1 MEQIM
6 GELLKVLIATIV
18 SGVVLY
24 IGIVNKLRS
33 QISVHDEKLKQLEEN
48 CKDAQRKFEE
58 TAKLMTVLEEK
69 AKRMEARQDSHSK
82 KNDEIV
88 ALITE
93 LRVEMAKQLGNMN
106 TSMGK
111 IASDVENINS
121 TIAIFDGGVVS
132 KGKKKKKS

>member
-1 MEQIM
+1 MEQLM
-6 GELLKVLIATIV
+6 GELVKVLVATVV
-18 SGVVLY
+18 SGAVLY

-33 QISVHDEKLKQLEEN
+33 QISVHDNRLKQLEEN
-48 CKDAQRKFEE
+48 CKAAQTKFEE
-58 TAKLMTVLEEK
+58 TTKIISVLSDKSE
-69 AKRMEARQDSHSK
+69 RMERRQDSHSK

-132 KGKKKKKS
+132 KKKKKG

>member
-1 MEQIM
+1 MEQLM
-6 GELLKVLIATIV
+6 GELVKVLVATIV
-18 SGVVLY
+18 SGAVLY

-33 QISVHDEKLKQLEEN
+33 QISVHDNRLKQLEEN
-48 CKDAQRKFEE
+48 CKAAQMKFEE
-58 TAKLMTVLEEK
+58 SAKQVTVLEEK
-69 AKRMEARQDSHSK
+69 AKRLEQRQDSHSK

-88 ALITE
+88 SLITE

-121 TIAIFDGGVVS
+121 TIAIFDSGVVS
-132 KGKKKKKS
+132 KKKKKG

>member
-1 MEQIM
+1 MEQLM
-6 GELLKVLIATIV
+6 GELVKVLVATIV
-18 SGVVLY
+18 SGAVLY

-33 QISVHDEKLKQLEEN
+33 QISVHDNRLSSLEEN
-48 CKDAQRKFEE
+48 CKTAQSKFEE
-58 TAKLMTVLEEK
+58 SAKHIGILEEK
-69 AKRMEARQDSHSK
+69 SERMERRQDSHSK

-88 ALITE
+88 SLITE

-121 TIAIFDGGVVS
+121 TIAIFDDGIKS
-132 KGKKKKKS
+132 KKRKKG

>member
-1 MEQIM
+1 MEQMM
-6 GELLKVLIATIV
+6 GEFLKVLVATIV
-18 SGVVLY
+18 SGIALY

-33 QISVHDEKLKQLEEN
+33 QISVHETRVKQLEEN
-48 CKDAQRKFEE
+48 CKEVQKRFEE
-58 TAKLMTVLEEK
+58 SAKQVTILEEK
-69 AKRMEARQDSHSK
+69 SKRLEARQDSHSK

-121 TIAIFDGGVVS
+121 TIAIFDEGIRS
-132 KGKKKKKS
+132 KKRKS

>member
-1 MEQIM
+1 M

-33 QISVHDEKLKQLEEN
+33 QISVHEEKIKQLESN
-48 CKDAQRKFEE
+48 CKEAQHRFEE

-69 AKRMEARQDSHSK
+69 AKRLEQRQDSHSK

-121 TIAIFDGGVVS
+121 TIAIFDDGIKS
-132 KGKKKKKS
+132 KKRKKG

>member
-1 MEQIM
+1 MEQLM
-6 GELLKVLIATIV
+6 GELVKVLVATIV
-18 SGVVLY
+18 SGAVLY

-33 QISVHDEKLKQLEEN
+33 QISVHDNRLKQLEEN
-48 CKDAQRKFEE
+48 CKAAQMKFEE
-58 TAKLMTVLEEK
+58 SAKQVTVLEEK
-69 AKRMEARQDSHSK
+69 AKRLEQRQDSHSK

-88 ALITE
+88 SLITE

-121 TIAIFDGGVVS
+121 TIAIFDDGIKS
-132 KGKKKKKS
+132 KKRKKN